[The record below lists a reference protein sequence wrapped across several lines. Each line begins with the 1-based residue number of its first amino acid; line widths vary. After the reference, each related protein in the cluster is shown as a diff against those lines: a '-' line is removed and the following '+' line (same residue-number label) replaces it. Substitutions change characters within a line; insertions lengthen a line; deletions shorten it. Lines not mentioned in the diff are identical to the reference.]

1 MTGVQTCALPICPG
15 TDGFDRKIHRDP
27 VAVAATS
34 QRPSPRL
41 EGRRCGGGQS
51 SRLPEDERGRERRVL
66 DGAAASVGA
75 RAFHLDGADRV
86 DDLVR
91 GVGCLGD
98 DLPQLIGGDVVI
110 SPPFAWQEKANESG
124 ITAEPRIEQPI
135 DPAILAELRKIGPE
149 FDKAY
154 EPGGMTPSQFD
165 TYGATV
171 RTLRQFLQ
179 ANTELEAFVRE
190 VTLPNPDL

>member
-1 MTGVQTCALPICPG
+1 MLFRSWLKKVIEKQGLSV
-15 TDGFDRKIHRDP
+15 DP
-27 VAVAATS
+27 EVCDWAGVAAFKRAYS
-34 QRPSPRL
+34 IYK
-41 EGRRCGGGQS
+41 
-51 SRLPEDERGRERRVL
+51 ERGFRTRL
-66 DGAAASVGA
+66 LSAAFRNHKHWSE
-75 RAFHLDGADRV
+75 
-86 DDLVR
+86 
-91 GVGCLGD
+91 
-98 DLPQLIGGDVVI
+98 LIGGDVVI

-190 VTLPNPDL
+190 VTLPNPYL